1 MLQGDALVL
10 GGGGVTG
17 VAWETGVLAGL
28 SEAGLDLST
37 AELLVGTSAG
47 AAVAAQLASGTPL
60 ATLLELQLARSS
72 REIPARLGPELL
84 ARYARYARYGWAMLT
99 QRDAAGYGRAM
110 GRLAVSATTMDEEE
124 RRVAI
129 AFGLPSHEWPER
141 LLQLTSVN
149 ALTGAFRV
157 FERDD
162 GVPLVD
168 AVAASCA
175 VPGVWPPVT
184 IQGEKWIDGGMRS
197 AANADLAAGRSR
209 VVILAPMAGGVGA
222 VPSVGRQVAGLR
234 AAGSAVVVVSPDR
247 AARSQMGRNV
257 LDPAKRAAAAQAGH
271 RQAALE
277 LDRVAA
283 VWR

>member
-17 VAWETGVLAGL
+17 VAWETGILAGL

-47 AAVAAQLASGTPL
+47 AAVAAQLGSGTPL
-60 ATLLELQLARSS
+60 ATLLELQLAGRSQ
-72 REIPARLGPELL
+72 EIPATLGPALL
-84 ARYARYARYGWAMLT
+84 ARYLWAILT
-99 QRDAAGYGRAM
+99 QRDPAGYGRAM
-110 GRLAVSATTMDEEE
+110 GRLALGATTVDETE

-129 AFGLPSHEWPER
+129 ASRLPSHEWPER
-141 LLQLTSVN
+141 PLQLTTVN

-175 VPGVWPPVT
+175 VPGVWPPVS
-184 IQGEKWIDGGMRS
+184 IDGEKWIDGGMRS
-197 AANADLAAGRSR
+197 AVNANLAAGRAR
-209 VVILAPMAGGVGA
+209 VVILAPTTGGVGA
-222 VPSVGRQVAGLR
+222 VPSVGEQVAALR
-234 AAGSAVVVVSPDR
+234 AAGSVVMVVSPDR
-247 AARSQMGRNV
+247 DARSRMGRNV
-257 LDPAKRAAAAQAGH
+257 LDPAKRAVAAQAGH
-271 RQAALE
+271 RQATLE